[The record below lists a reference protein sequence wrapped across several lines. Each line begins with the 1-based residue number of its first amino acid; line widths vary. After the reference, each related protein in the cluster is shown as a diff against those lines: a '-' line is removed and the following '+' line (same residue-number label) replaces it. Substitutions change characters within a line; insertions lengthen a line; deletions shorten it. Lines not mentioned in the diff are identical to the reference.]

1 MKLTD
6 ENGKEYEFE
15 ELGAQPIQGMRGNL
29 TPIKP
34 KPKKI
39 DMSVCIESGIDCEF
53 SNKPEVD
60 WKLVE
65 ISKLLEVSAGDYMY
79 WLSKTSGF
87 RHCRPRFNHIHA
99 SPTGWDK
106 CPIPEGF
113 RIKVWTHCNDWTQ
126 DSDQW
131 DKDIIMIESIG
142 ITKGYEL

>member
-15 ELGAQPIQGMRGNL
+15 VVDVCLSYKYGRL

-34 KPKKI
+34 SPKKI

-53 SNKPEVD
+53 SDKKDFTEDN
-60 WKLVE
+60 
-65 ISKLLEVSAGDYMY
+65 ISKLYGLTTYNSIATFHDGRNKY
-79 WLSKTSGF
+79 
-87 RHCRPRFNHIHA
+87 RNHCRPRFNHIHA

-131 DKDIIMIESIG
+131 DRDTIMIEVIS